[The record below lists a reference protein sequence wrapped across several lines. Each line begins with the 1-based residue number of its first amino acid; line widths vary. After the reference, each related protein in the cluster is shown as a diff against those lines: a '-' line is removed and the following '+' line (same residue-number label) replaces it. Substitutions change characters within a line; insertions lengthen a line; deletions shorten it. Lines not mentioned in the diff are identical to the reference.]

1 MANLYELTGAALT
14 LRNLLLEGDL
24 DPEAI
29 KDAIENNNEEITLKL
44 ENCAKVIKDIESDI
58 AGLKAE
64 EERLASRRKT
74 YENNIKALK
83 SKMQEALLA
92 TGERKLKGQLFSFN
106 VQTNPPSV
114 VIDEQYI
121 ENIPEAYITTPEPV
135 VNKKKLLEDLK
146 AGVDLDG
153 IAHLET
159 SESIRIR

>member
-1 MANLYELTGAALT
+1 MASLYELTGDALK
-14 LRNLLLEGDL
+14 LRELLELGDL

-29 KDAIENNNEEITLKL
+29 KDAVETNNEEITLKL
-44 ENCAKVIKDIESDI
+44 ENCAKVIKNIESDI

-83 SKMQEALLA
+83 SKMQDALLA

-114 VIDEQYI
+114 VLDEAYI
-121 ENIPEAYITTPEPV
+121 ENIPDKYITKPEPV
-135 VNKKKLLEDLK
+135 VNKKALLEDLK
-146 AGVDLDG
+146 AGVDLEG
-153 IAHLET
+153 IAHLDT
-159 SESIRIR
+159 TESIRIR

>member
-29 KDAIENNNEEITLKL
+29 KDAIENNNEDITLKL

-64 EERLASRRKT
+64 EERLANRRKT

-121 ENIPEAYITTPEPV
+121 ENIPEAYITKPEPV

>member
-1 MANLYELTGAALT
+1 MATLYELTGAAYK
-14 LRNLLLEGDL
+14 LRELMEEGEL

-29 KDAIENNNEEITLKL
+29 KDAIENNNEEISLKL

-64 EERLASRRKT
+64 ETRLAERRKS
-74 YENNIKALK
+74 YENNVKALK

-92 TGERKLKGQLFSFN
+92 TGERKVKSPLFTFY
-106 VQTNPPSV
+106 VQANNPSV
-114 VIDEQYI
+114 VIDEAYI
-121 ENIPEAYITTPEPV
+121 ENIPEQYLVTREPE
-135 VNKKKLLEDLK
+135 VNKKKMLEDLK

-159 SESIRIR
+159 SESIRIK

>member
-14 LRNLLLEGDL
+14 LRNLLLEGELDL
-24 DPEAI
+24 EAI

-64 EERLASRRKT
+64 EERLANRRKT

-121 ENIPEAYITTPEPV
+121 ENIPEAYITKPEPV

>member
-29 KDAIENNNEEITLKL
+29 KDAIENNNEEITFKL

-64 EERLASRRKT
+64 EERLANRRKT
-74 YENNIKALK
+74 YENNIKVLK

-121 ENIPEAYITTPEPV
+121 ENIPEAYITKPEPV

-159 SESIRIR
+159 TESIRIR

>member
-1 MANLYELTGAALT
+1 MASLYELTGAAYK
-14 LRNLLLEGDL
+14 LRELMEEGEL

-29 KDAIENNNEEITLKL
+29 KDAIENNNEEISLKL

-64 EERLASRRKT
+64 EARLAERRKS
-74 YENNIKALK
+74 YENNVKALK

-92 TGERKLKGQLFSFN
+92 TGERKVKSPLFTFY
-106 VQTNPPSV
+106 VQKNNPSV
-114 VIDEQYI
+114 VIDEAYI
-121 ENIPEAYITTPEPV
+121 ENIPEQYLVTREPE
-135 VNKKKLLEDLK
+135 VNKKKMLEDLK

-159 SESIRIR
+159 SESIRIK

>member
-24 DPEAI
+24 DPEDI
-29 KDAIENNNEEITLKL
+29 KDAIETNNEEITLKL

-64 EERLASRRKT
+64 EERLANRRKT
-74 YENNIKALK
+74 YENNIKSLK
-83 SKMQEALLA
+83 RAMQDALLA

-106 VQTNPPSV
+106 VQANPPSV
-114 VIDEQYI
+114 VLDEAYI
-121 ENIPEAYITTPEPV
+121 ENIPDKYITKPEPV
-135 VNKKKLLEDLK
+135 VNKKALLEDLK
-146 AGVDLDG
+146 AGVELDG

-159 SESIRIR
+159 TESIRIR

>member
-1 MANLYELTGAALT
+1 MANLYELTGAALM

-29 KDAIENNNEEITLKL
+29 KDAIETNNEEIALKL
-44 ENCAKVIKDIESDI
+44 EGCAKVIKDIESDI

-74 YENNIKALK
+74 YENNIKSLK
-83 SKMQEALLA
+83 RAMQDALLA

-114 VIDEQYI
+114 VLDEAYI
-121 ENIPEAYITTPEPV
+121 ENIPDKYITKPEPV
-135 VNKKKLLEDLK
+135 VNKKALLEDLK
-146 AGVDLDG
+146 AGVELDG

-159 SESIRIR
+159 TESIRIR

>member
-14 LRNLLLEGDL
+14 LRSLLLEGDL

-64 EERLASRRKT
+64 EERLANRRKT
-74 YENNIKALK
+74 YENSVKNLK
-83 SKMQEALLA
+83 RAMQDALLA

-121 ENIPEAYITTPEPV
+121 ENIPEAYITKPEPV

-159 SESIRIR
+159 TESIRIR

>member
-1 MANLYELTGAALT
+1 MASLYELTGAALT
-14 LRNLLLEGDL
+14 LRDLMLEGEI
-24 DPEAI
+24 DPEIIA
-29 KDAIENNNEEITLKL
+29 DAIANNNEEITLKL
-44 ENCAKVIKDIESDI
+44 ENCAKVIKEIESDI

-64 EERLASRRKT
+64 ETRLAERRKT
-74 YENNIKALK
+74 YENNVKTLK

-92 TGERKLKGQLFSFN
+92 TGERKLKGQFFSFN

-114 VIDEQYI
+114 VIDEAHI
-121 ENIPEAYITTPEPV
+121 ENIPEAYIVKPEPI

>member
-29 KDAIENNNEEITLKL
+29 KDAIENNNEEITFKL

-64 EERLASRRKT
+64 EERLANRRKT
-74 YENNIKALK
+74 YENNIKVLK

-121 ENIPEAYITTPEPV
+121 ENIPEAYITKPEPV

>member
-64 EERLASRRKT
+64 EERLANRRKT

-121 ENIPEAYITTPEPV
+121 ENIPEAYITKPEPV

>member
-14 LRNLLLEGDL
+14 LRNLLLEGEL

-64 EERLASRRKT
+64 EERLANRRKT

-121 ENIPEAYITTPEPV
+121 ENIPEAYITKPEPV